1 MTKRLITSFLFT
13 ILTTVHAQPLTFSG
27 AIASERSEQER
38 VLREEA
44 IHKTF
49 NGRLSPE
56 TAPDWE
62 TAFWAM
68 ELMQVK
74 DSFALGAVKRAYT
87 HLNTLS
93 PAFQRAWMEVVYTLF
108 PSEFLPEM
116 SEIANRTTHEK
127 LFAMAVQYVTR
138 LQPQRRLFYLQK
150 IQKTFG
156 RASVNPII
164 HMLRLHLEGN
174 TRPHTI
180 SKPAWKDLL
189 THSFRPDETIIF
201 SFQRHNRDFPGRTII
216 RKPNGQFVQDENGQ
230 LFSIPHLARAVTN
243 LPGYIT
249 NGNSPQ
255 GILRWDG
262 ISKTDNSFIGPTEVL
277 PLFLPYEIPESRFL
291 PEKTDTTKTLTYQ
304 DYLSLWPKS
313 WRKYVPIEEAYW
325 AGKAGRYEI
334 WAHGTTINPEF
345 YPKTPFY
352 PNTPSLGCL
361 TASEIW
367 SPQNGERLKSDQQ
380 AFITQLK
387 KINKPAGYFILIEL
401 DDQQKPVEEQDVIR
415 LVQLIKQK

>member
-1 MTKRLITSFLFT
+1 MIKRLFIFLFFT
-13 ILTTVHAQPLTFSG
+13 VITTVEAQPVTFSG
-27 AIASERSEQER
+27 AISSERSEQER
-38 VLREEA
+38 VLRDEA
-44 IHKTF
+44 IRKTF
-49 NGRLSPE
+49 SGSLTPE

-74 DSFALGAVKRAYT
+74 DAIVFGAVKRSYA

-93 PAFQRAWMEVVYTLF
+93 PSFQRAWMEVVYTLF
-108 PSEFLPEM
+108 PSEFLTEM
-116 SEIANRTTHEK
+116 SEIANRTKHEK
-127 LFAMAVQYVTR
+127 MFAMAVQYVTR
-138 LQPQRRLFYLQK
+138 LQTKSKPFFLQK
-150 IQKTFG
+150 IQQTFG
-156 RASVNPII
+156 SASTSPII
-164 HMLRLHLEGN
+164 HMLRLQLEGK
-174 TRPHTI
+174 TRPRTI
-180 SKPAWKDLL
+180 SEPTWQDLL
-189 THSFRPDETIIF
+189 THPLGPEETLIF

-216 RKPNGQFVQDENGQ
+216 RKPDGKFVQDEYGR
-230 LFSIPHLARAVTN
+230 LFSIPHLARSVTN

-291 PEKTDTTKTLTYQ
+291 PEKTDTTKTLTYK
-304 DYLSLWPKS
+304 DYLSLWPDS
-313 WRKYVPIEEAYW
+313 WRNYVPIEEAYW

-334 WAHGTTINPEF
+334 WAHGTTINPDF
-345 YPKTPFY
+345 YLNTPFY

-380 AFITQLK
+380 AFISQLK
-387 KINKPAGYFILIEL
+387 KINKPAGYFILIEI
-401 DDQQKPVEEQDVIR
+401 DDQQMPVTEQEVLR
-415 LVQLIKQK
+415 LVQFAFRQ